1 MIKSSESGAGKVIM
15 KLRACLMI
23 LSICGEE
30 KSHGTKRNLKGI
42 FANIGEK
49 LYKGFATSVFFKR
62 GEGIILK

>member
-1 MIKSSESGAGKVIM
+1 MIKSNESGAGKVIT
-15 KLRACLMI
+15 KLRAGVMI

-30 KSHGTKRNLKGI
+30 KSHGTRRNLKGI

-62 GEGIILK
+62 REGILLK